1 MSVQKYVLTTTN
13 EAGEKV
19 EAYLRTS
26 SDQVV
31 RDDNSTVESAL
42 TTLNT
47 SLAAIQEALNTLKGS
62 GDGSVQNIV
71 DTAISTVIGGAPET
85 YDTLKELADW
95 VTTHETDAAGLVTR
109 IAALEAN
116 STKWQFEPVTDDTA
130 G

>member
-1 MSVQKYVLTTTN
+1 MSVQKYVLTTKN
-13 EAGEKV
+13 DAGEKV

-31 RDDNSTVESAL
+31 RDDNSTVEAAL

-47 SLAAIQEALNTLKGS
+47 SLAAIQEALNMLKGT

-95 VTTHETDAAGLVTR
+95 VATHETDAAGLVTR

-116 STKWQFEPVTDDTA
+116 STKWQFEPVTDEPA